1 MYVSYST
8 SWLLLLPHEI
18 RHIECGSIGGSI
30 GGSIVLCPVERCR
43 IQNIFGSNDADG
55 LALGALEL
63 GDRDR
68 ADDGHPLV
76 AVAV

>member
-1 MYVSYST
+1 MKSDT
-8 SWLLLLPHEI
+8 SNVVPLVVPLFCVPLNDAEF
-18 RHIECGSIGGSI
+18 E
-30 GGSIVLCPVERCR
+30 
-43 IQNIFGSNDADG
+43 NIFGSNDADG

>member
-1 MYVSYST
+1 LFCVP
-8 SWLLLLPHEI
+8 LNDAELK
-18 RHIECGSIGGSI
+18 
-30 GGSIVLCPVERCR
+30 
-43 IQNIFGSNDADG
+43 NIFGSNDADV
-55 LALGALEL
+55 GALEL

>member
-1 MYVSYST
+1 MKSDT
-8 SWLLLLPHEI
+8 SNVVPLVVPLFCVPLNDAEFK
-18 RHIECGSIGGSI
+18 
-30 GGSIVLCPVERCR
+30 
-43 IQNIFGSNDADG
+43 NIFGSNDADV
-55 LALGALEL
+55 GALEL